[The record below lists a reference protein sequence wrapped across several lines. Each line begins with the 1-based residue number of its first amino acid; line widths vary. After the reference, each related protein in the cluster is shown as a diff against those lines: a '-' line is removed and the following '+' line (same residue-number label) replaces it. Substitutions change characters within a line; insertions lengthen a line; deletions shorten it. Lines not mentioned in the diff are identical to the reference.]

1 MIAGI
6 KVTYA
11 SIPATLSVSP
21 EAAVAGKTAARP
33 LHAAH
38 TVAPSATC
46 APHILQNAI
55 GVSPVSQLRSHEPGR
70 ATLRQNTRKRLEKQS
85 ITCRVPTST
94 HSDFLL
100 RKVAHQWQFKHLALQ
115 RLYDQH
121 HPNDEEPETHHHIR
135 EPRNQV
141 TQDGNKKKQEA

>member
-55 GVSPVSQLRSHEPGR
+55 GVSPPFLVEVARTRPSDVAAKYQKAAREAINNLPRLPRPNLNSRRFSASQSHPPM
-70 ATLRQNTRKRLEKQS
+70 A
-85 ITCRVPTST
+85 V
-94 HSDFLL
+94 
-100 RKVAHQWQFKHLALQ
+100 
-115 RLYDQH
+115 
-121 HPNDEEPETHHHIR
+121 
-135 EPRNQV
+135 
-141 TQDGNKKKQEA
+141 